1 MQKVEISEELEGINS
16 IDEFLNVFTGE
27 GEGETNSFTAKV
39 VSDSLDRLFP
49 DEEKIRDLMMVS
61 NVTNWQMVHIIKS
74 LHSAYYMGLHQGF
87 FGRPSVYEKR
97 LKIIEDFLR
106 LRASINARGRKDIV
120 ESLKAIMLNELQNDA
135 SRIKRLLGKE

>member
-1 MQKVEISEELEGINS
+1 MRKVDVSEELDGIGS

-27 GEGETNSFTAKV
+27 NESDPNSFTAKV

-49 DEEKIRDLMMVS
+49 DEEKIRNLMMVS

-74 LHSAYYMGLHQGF
+74 LHSAYYMGLHEGT

-97 LKIIEDFLR
+97 LKIVEDFLR

-120 ESLKAIMLNELQNDA
+120 ESLKAIMLNELQSDS
-135 SRIKRLLGKE
+135 SRIKRLLGKD

>member
-1 MQKVEISEELEGINS
+1 VNTAEELEGINS
-16 IDEFLNVFTGE
+16 IDEFLHILTEAGE
-27 GEGETNSFTAKV
+27 GEANSFTAKV

-49 DEEKIRDLMMVS
+49 DEEKIRNLMMVS

-74 LHSAYYMGLHQGF
+74 LHSAYYMGLHQGV
-87 FGRPSVYEKR
+87 FGRPSIYEKR

-135 SRIKRLLGKE
+135 SRIKRLLGKD

>member
-1 MQKVEISEELEGINS
+1 MQKMEVSSELESINS
-16 IDEFLNVFTGE
+16 IDEFLSVFTGE
-27 GEGETNSFTAKV
+27 NAEDSNSFTAKV
-39 VSDSLDRLFP
+39 VSDSLNRLFP

-74 LHSAYYMGLHQGF
+74 LHSAYYMGLHEGT

-97 LKIIEDFLR
+97 LKIVEDFLR

-135 SRIKRLLGKE
+135 SRIKRLLGKD

>member
-1 MQKVEISEELEGINS
+1 MQKVDVSGELEGINS
-16 IDEFLNVFTGE
+16 IDEFLNIFTGE
-27 GEGETNSFTAKV
+27 NSEDANSFTAKV

-49 DEEKIRDLMMVS
+49 DEKKIRDLMMVS

-74 LHSAYYMGLHQGF
+74 LHSAYYMGLHEGT

-135 SRIKRLLGKE
+135 SRIKRLLGKD